1 MSSAKE
7 TIEWINTWPI
17 IAILI
22 AIMLVTVCTTIYL
35 FIWKM
40 KDERPNFVITQM
52 VFLNFYWMIY
62 FVSFFG
68 FLLPIMRRGDGEDNY
83 TGSGLENTMATM
95 GDVCLMIH
103 DWIYTEQY
111 LEAALLFP
119 IAIEQQLTS
128 QSELLSLSDSSKS

>member
-7 TIEWINTWPI
+7 KIEWINTWPI

-40 KDERPNFVITQM
+40 KDERPDFVITSGKIIIRLACDYSDG
-52 VFLNFYWMIY
+52 VSKLYWMIY

-68 FLLPIMRRGDGEDNY
+68 FLLPTMRRDDGEDNY

-111 LEAALLFP
+111 PNTNHLVY
-119 IAIEQQLTS
+119 LTV
-128 QSELLSLSDSSKS
+128 L